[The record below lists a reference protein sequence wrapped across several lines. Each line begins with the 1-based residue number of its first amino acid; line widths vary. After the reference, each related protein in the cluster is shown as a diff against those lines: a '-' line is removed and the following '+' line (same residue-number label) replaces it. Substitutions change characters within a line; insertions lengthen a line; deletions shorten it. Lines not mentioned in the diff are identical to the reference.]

1 METSPMVCLILLVM
15 GEIKMLYI
23 DDADDYQIQ
32 LNGTGLRTMEESFY
46 LKMSML

>member
-1 METSPMVCLILLVM
+1 METSYGVLDFVCD

-32 LNGTGLRTMEESFY
+32 LNGTGRGTMEESFY